1 MKKMYLVVATLGM
14 LAFDVS
20 AKSECPN
27 YQVEGSY
34 LAGRRF
40 SNWDI
45 VPVAADV
52 AFKRIKIEGVSS
64 GLTLVNEDKESGLLM
79 FQQSVSGGKRGE
91 ITLPWNVVISPE
103 GKTSSKVK
111 ITKNTPAGYMTG
123 EKFQK
128 DSMCAVINSA
138 TGEA

>member
-1 MKKMYLVVATLGM
+1 MRKMYLVVAALGM

-27 YQVEGSY
+27 YEVEGSY

-45 VPVAADV
+45 VPVSADV
-52 AFKRIKIEGVSS
+52 AFKRIKVEGVSS
-64 GLTLVNEDKESGLLM
+64 GLTIKSEDKEAGLLM
-79 FQQSVSGGKRGE
+79 FEQSVSNGSRGQV
-91 ITLPWNVVISPE
+91 TLPWNVVITPE
-103 GKTSSKVK
+103 GKSSAKVK
-111 ITKNTPAGYMTG
+111 VIKTTPAGYMTG

-128 DSMCAVINSA
+128 ESMCAVINSA